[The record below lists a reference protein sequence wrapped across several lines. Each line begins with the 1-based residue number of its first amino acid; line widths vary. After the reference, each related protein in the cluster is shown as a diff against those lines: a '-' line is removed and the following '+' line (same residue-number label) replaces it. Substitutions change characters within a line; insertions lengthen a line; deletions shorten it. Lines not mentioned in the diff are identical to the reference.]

1 MIIRVG
7 AFGSQKSLPKVLEIA
22 RKLPELLITPHTYV
36 LPEECPRLVK
46 EAGNYDVLFFTGP
59 IPYFLSAKEIKK
71 KNIPAVHVKWD
82 DYNFALSLLHLKF
95 NRDCC
100 SRLSVDIP
108 EAQSAYRLLEET
120 GVNSL
125 QLYVKEVNNALRE
138 GNEGFN
144 TETFVDF
151 HAKLWKEGK
160 VDICITSI
168 AAVEFRLNQLGIA
181 CFRMP
186 ALDKTILE
194 TLEKVLSIGEL
205 NFNKNMQITIGYI
218 EVDDYEKHLEA
229 DRSEFDRLM
238 PQHYRKLLDWG
249 EKINGVVQ
257 YLDRNSFMIY
267 MTRLSLDYV
276 TNNFKEL
283 PVIAD
288 LKDISLSIGFGLGM
302 TAKEAEESART
313 AVSYAREAGGNC
325 GFIVL
330 SDEKVIG
337 PLNKNIKRFEYKTEN
352 INYVLI
358 TQKTGIGIVNLSK
371 MMEFLKL
378 NKFTPFSSKK
388 LADYLQVSQR
398 SCERLIKKL
407 VDCDYAHIVGYEQP
421 YRTGRPRA
429 LYVANFDREK

>member
-7 AFGSQKSLPKVLEIA
+7 AFGSQKSLPKVLEAA
-22 RKLPELLITPHTYV
+22 RKIPELLITPHTYKM
-36 LPEECPRLVK
+36 PEECPFLVK
-46 EAGNYDVLFFTGP
+46 EAGNYDVLLFTGP

-71 KNIPAVHVKWD
+71 KNTPAVYVKWD
-82 DYNFALSLLHLKF
+82 DYNFALSLLNLKF

-100 SRLSVDIP
+100 DRMSVDIP
-108 EAQSAYRLLEET
+108 EEQSAYRMLRET
-120 GVNSL
+120 GINSL
-125 QLYVKEVNNALRE
+125 QLYVKEINNTLQD

-144 TETFVDF
+144 TEAFVDF
-151 HAKLWKEGK
+151 HVKLWNEAK

-168 AAVEFRLNQLGIA
+168 AAVELRLNQMGIA

-186 ALDKTILE
+186 ALDKTIME

-218 EVDDYEKHLEA
+218 EVDDYEKL
-229 DRSEFDRLM
+229 SENSGSGFDKLM
-238 PQHYRKLLDWG
+238 PHHYQKLLEWG

-257 YLDRNSFMIY
+257 YLDRDSFMIY

-283 PVIAD
+283 PIIAD
-288 LKDISLSIGFGLGM
+288 LKNVSLSIGFGLGM
-302 TAKEAEESART
+302 TAKEAEESAKI
-313 AVSYAREAGGNC
+313 AVSYAKEAGGNC

-337 PLNKNIKRFEYKTEN
+337 PLNKNIKKFEYKTEN
-352 INYVLI
+352 INYMLI

-398 SCERLIKKL
+398 SCERIIKKL
-407 VDCDYAHIVGYEQP
+407 VDSNYAHIVGYEQP
-421 YRTGRPRA
+421 YKTGRPRA
-429 LYVANFDREK
+429 LYVANFNQDL